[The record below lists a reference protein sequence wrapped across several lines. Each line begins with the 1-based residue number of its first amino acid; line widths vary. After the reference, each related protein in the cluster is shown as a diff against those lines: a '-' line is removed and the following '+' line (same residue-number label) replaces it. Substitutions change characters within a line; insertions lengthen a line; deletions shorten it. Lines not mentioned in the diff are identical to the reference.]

1 MYTKKDMWKCISKNL
16 KKYRSQKGLSQ
27 QELADRIHISYGH
40 YRKVEA
46 ENVVSPCSLELLL
59 DISNELDI
67 DIKNLFE

>member
-1 MYTKKDMWKCISKNL
+1 MYSKTEMWKCISKNL
-16 KKYRSQKGLSQ
+16 KKYRSQNGLSQ

-59 DISNELDI
+59 DIANELDI
-67 DIKNLFE
+67 HIKTLFD